1 MGGPTERG
9 STSRQRVCRH
19 ATSILLRATLGAFK
33 VWLTSLLPRMK
44 SQPSGCA
51 HSGSLLSPPHK
62 VTSNGITAV
71 LPCARNALP
80 TRVLDLPYAWVIG
93 AIWNSGET
101 SRLWNILSP
110 GKTIIGNVAGK
121 NTRGAS
127 APCSKAGY
135 AHPTKGGSLF
145 RNSGCKRQAVP
156 CLGQSCD
163 PSSVRVGSGNAMWP
177 DHSPRVEPKHV
188 SNGGADWPCMKQAA
202 STEVRMQPP
211 SHSPNHVLPKW
222 HIVVG

>member
-1 MGGPTERG
+1 
-9 STSRQRVCRH
+9 
-19 ATSILLRATLGAFK
+19 
-33 VWLTSLLPRMK
+33 MK
-44 SQPSGCA
+44 SQPSGWA
-51 HSGSLLSPPHK
+51 HNGSLVSPPHK
-62 VTSNGITAV
+62 VTSKGITAV

-80 TRVLDLPYAWVIG
+80 TRVLDPPYAWVIG

-121 NTRGAS
+121 NTRGAR

-163 PSSVRVGSGNAMWP
+163 PSSIRVGSGNAMWP
-177 DHSPRVEPKHV
+177 DRSPSR
-188 SNGGADWPCMKQAA
+188 AQACVQWRGWLA
-202 STEVRMQPP
+202 HEARGVHRSPDAATE
-211 SHSPNHVLPKW
+211 S
-222 HIVVG
+222 